1 MSIAVDQ
8 TKLRRIID
16 TILAGEEL
24 DRNEAA
30 MVLQI
35 AQLAAGSDDVERPA
49 EHALLQAIAQR
60 VYGLVGIQTGELC
73 AIPRIDDRGARL
85 AWFRAIAAEL
95 HTRAA
100 RELAFAMAFLVSI
113 SDLELV
119 AIEHTNLDDLQEAIG
134 VDDRRAMDLVI
145 QLAETIASEPGP
157 TAGAAADRA

>member
-8 TKLRRIID
+8 TKLRRIVDSIVD
-16 TILAGEEL
+16 GEEL

-35 AQLAAGSDDVERPA
+35 AQLAAGSDDVELAA
-49 EHALLQAIAQR
+49 EHSLLQAIAQR
-60 VYGLVGIQTGELC
+60 VYALVGLEATEVSAIQ
-73 AIPRIDDRGARL
+73 RIDDPVARL

-95 HTRAA
+95 HSRAA

-119 AIEHTNLDDLQEAIG
+119 AMEHTNLEELQQVIG
-134 VDDRRAMDLVI
+134 IDDRRAMDLVI
-145 QLAETIASEPGP
+145 QLAETIAAEPRE
-157 TAGAAADRA
+157 TSIRA